1 METDDYVMPDEAH
14 AAFLMCVREGLKQKS
29 KTNERNSTSN
39 SQKVIHI
46 LSASEKKKKKI
57 FTLYFIGKKHDTT
70 KMFS

>member
-46 LSASEKKKKKI
+46 LSASEKKKKKDIYII
-57 FTLYFIGKKHDTT
+57 FYW
-70 KMFS
+70 